1 MSSACLARA
10 APLKT
15 RARPVV
21 PRRARAGPPRS
32 AAPRRGARAM
42 ASRVVC
48 AASAPVPIMVND
60 LTGKMGRAVADA
72 VVARGADQCFL
83 VPVALSGQAKDP
95 VDVGGVEV
103 EIRSVLDGD
112 AGATLDELKS
122 SYPGMIVVDY
132 TLPAAVN
139 ANASLY
145 VKHETPFVMGTTG
158 GDREALADQVRA
170 SRLPA
175 VIAPQMGK
183 QVVAFQAAMRLM
195 AENFPGA
202 FTGYTLTVT
211 ESHQSSKVDTSG
223 TAKAIVQSFNDL
235 GCGFDIEDARLVRDE
250 PTQLGEMR
258 VPKEHLLGHA
268 FHTYKLTS
276 PDGSVGFEFQHNV
289 CGRSIYAEGTVD
301 AALFLAQKTRSATS
315 PEEETLFDMIDVLK
329 EGGMVTN

>member
-1 MSSACLARA
+1 
-10 APLKT
+10 
-15 RARPVV
+15 
-21 PRRARAGPPRS
+21 
-32 AAPRRGARAM
+32 
-42 ASRVVC
+42 
-48 AASAPVPIMVND
+48 
-60 LTGKMGRAVADA
+60 MGRAVADA

-301 AALFLAQKTRSATS
+301 AALFLAQKTQSATS
-315 PEEETLFDMIDVLK
+315 PGEETLFDMIDVLK

>member
-1 MSSACLARA
+1 
-10 APLKT
+10 
-15 RARPVV
+15 
-21 PRRARAGPPRS
+21 
-32 AAPRRGARAM
+32 M

-145 VKHETPFVMGTTG
+145 VKHGTPFVMGTTG